1 MIINLIEPSY
11 VTDEA
16 RMVASLLTA
25 FAADPA
31 VRWMYPDAQQFLA
44 HFPDFVRAFAG
55 QAFEQGTADQLEGQS
70 CAALWLP
77 PGVLP
82 DDAAVADVLQ
92 RSVSESRLAE
102 MNSMFEQMSE
112 SHPKEPHWHL
122 PLIGVDP
129 GLQGRGFGSKLLC
142 RGLAR
147 CDADGVPAYLE
158 ATSLRS
164 VPLYEQFGFRAVRQ
178 IKTRSSPLII
188 PMIRPARAT
197 G

>member
-1 MIINLIEPSY
+1 MMTTVIEEPPI

-44 HFPDFVRAFAG
+44 HFPDFLRAFAG
-55 QAFEQGTADQLEGQS
+55 KAFEHGTADQLGGQS
-70 CAALWLP
+70 CVALWLP

-82 DDAAVADVLQ
+82 DDAAVAEVLL

-102 MNSMFEQMSE
+102 MNSMFEQMGE
-112 SHPKEPHWHL
+112 SHPEKPHWYL

-129 GLQGRGFGSKLLC
+129 SLQGRGFGSKLL
-142 RGLAR
+142 RKGLAR
-147 CDADGVPAYLE
+147 CDADGVSAYLE

-164 VPLYEQFGFRAVRQ
+164 VPLYEQFGFRAVGQ
-178 IKTRSSPLII
+178 IKTRTSPPII
-188 PMIRPARAT
+188 PMIRPPQ
-197 G
+197 